1 MTLEEAK
8 VMKYV
13 MKHMRGRHGS
23 EKTTVL
29 SRWIVQRMRKDGF
42 NASLYQTS
50 WSTSL
55 GCPAGWSFSIL
66 HHLYHRHYV
75 SVSLPRH

>member
-8 VMKYV
+8 VMKCV

-55 GCPAGWSFSIL
+55 GCPAGWSF
-66 HHLYHRHYV
+66 LY
-75 SVSLPRH
+75 SVSSVSQTLLKKYV